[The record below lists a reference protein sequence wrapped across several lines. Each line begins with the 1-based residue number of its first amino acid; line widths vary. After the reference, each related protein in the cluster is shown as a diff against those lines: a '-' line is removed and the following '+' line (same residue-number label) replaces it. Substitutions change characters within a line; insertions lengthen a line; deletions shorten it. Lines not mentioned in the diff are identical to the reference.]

1 MTLGTIVMA
10 AVGGVINAYVLLPA
24 YSAAFGIPVDGLI
37 EMGAAVNRAITSLPT
52 FCHFAV
58 VPFNL
63 VKGVVVS
70 VITLLLYKHISRI
83 LKGEHMR

>member
-1 MTLGTIVMA
+1 MIGMTLGTIVMA

-52 FCHFAV
+52 FCLLRLFLLIWSRGCSFCHY
-58 VPFNL
+58 
-63 VKGVVVS
+63 S
-70 VITLLLYKHISRI
+70 VII
-83 LKGEHMR
+83 